1 MNDNA
6 WLLAHGITGRQ
17 DLPIPLT
24 FAVTGAAV
32 AVLISFVAMAL
43 LWKTSRLRGEDAGR
57 PLPLGLQRAADSTPL
72 RMSLRV
78 FVLLATAFVGVAA
91 ARGPQ
96 DTLINPTAGMV
107 YVFFWVGLV
116 PLSLL
121 FGPVWK
127 LVNPLRTVHL
137 VLARIVGVDPDQEL
151 VRLPSWIGHW
161 PAAVGLL
168 AFTWLELVYP
178 AGNHPRVLL
187 IFFGLYGT
195 VHLFATGL
203 FGASWLAR
211 ADTFEVYSSLIG
223 RLAPIGRRSDGQ
235 LVLRNPFDGLDGI
248 RLEPGLVAVVC
259 VLLGATAYD
268 GFSRSVF
275 WANIAQSGLLSG
287 TAVATFAFLA
297 AILLAAA
304 LYVACTVLATK
315 LGTPRRLALPQQF
328 AHSLVPIAV
337 GYLVAHYFSLLVFG
351 SQQTVVLA
359 SDPLDTGADLFGAA
373 GLQVDF
379 SLVSPTTIAVVQV
392 VAVVTGHILGVVA
405 AHDRA
410 ARLFPRRQAVAGQ
423 VPLLVLMV
431 SYTVG
436 GLSLLFAA

>member
-17 DLPIPLT
+17 DLPIPLA

-43 LWKTSRLRGEDAGR
+43 LWKTSRLRGEAAGR

-121 FGPVWK
+121 FGPAWK

-137 VLARIVGVDPDQEL
+137 VLARIVGVHPDQEL

-203 FGASWLAR
+203 FGAGWLAR
-211 ADTFEVYSSLIG
+211 ADAFEVYSSLIG
-223 RLAPIGRRSDGQ
+223 RLAPVGRRSDGQ

-259 VLLGATAYD
+259 VLLGSTAYD

-275 WANIAQSGLLSG
+275 WADIARLELLSG

-297 AILLAAA
+297 AILLVAA
-304 LYVACTVLATK
+304 LYVSCTVLATK
-315 LGTPRRLALPQQF
+315 LGTRGRLALPQQF

-373 GLQVDF
+373 GLQVNF

-405 AHDRA
+405 THDRA

-436 GLSLLFAA
+436 GLSLLFVA